1 MHNYIFPIWVTP
13 LFSAVLYMYFWVVVK
28 SYYDE
33 MGPSGSNAVVVTAAI
48 EVDDGLPHGF
58 TVPAPAPA
66 ALGGPGTF
74 VPDGPP
80 PAYDETY
87 MQKPKMGEKQEK
99 C

>member
-48 EVDDGLPHGF
+48 EVD
-58 TVPAPAPA
+58 
-66 ALGGPGTF
+66 
-74 VPDGPP
+74 
-80 PAYDETY
+80 ETY